1 MADMSPMLPAG
12 RQVIDGYGEGQF
24 CVAGFW
30 RPGAVIVLPDRTVAW
45 TPPAFADLT
54 AADFSDVTSADPAVE
69 ILLLGSGAR
78 AALAPKQLRLDLRA
92 VGVVLESMDS
102 AAACRTFNILLAEGR
117 RVAAALLPI

>member
-1 MADMSPMLPAG
+1 MADISPMIAAG

-30 RPGAVIVLPDRTVAW
+30 REGAVIVLPDRTIPW
-45 TPPAFADLT
+45 SPPAFADLT
-54 AADFSDVTSADPAVE
+54 IADLREVATAEPAVE

-78 AALAPKQLRLDLRA
+78 AAMAPKPLRLDLRA
-92 VGVVLESMDS
+92 AGVVVESMDS

-117 RVAAALLPI
+117 RVAAALIPL